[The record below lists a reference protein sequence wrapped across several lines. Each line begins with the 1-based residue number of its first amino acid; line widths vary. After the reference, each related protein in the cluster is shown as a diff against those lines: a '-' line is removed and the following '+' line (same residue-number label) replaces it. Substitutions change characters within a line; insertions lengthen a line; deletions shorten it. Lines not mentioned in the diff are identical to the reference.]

1 MSQMERPDRLH
12 PEHEVT
18 IDDVLQL
25 MGASTPHFALQI
37 RNRLRNL
44 IKDLRED
51 HPARLLGEQE
61 IHRLEL
67 LAARGESF
75 RGDGDEEELPPLPS
89 IAPPEAPEDEARN
102 GGAPAH

>member
-12 PEHEVT
+12 PQHEVT

-44 IKDLRED
+44 IKDLPEG

-61 IHRLEL
+61 IQRLEL

-75 RGDGDEEELPPLPS
+75 RGDGHEEELPPLPS
-89 IAPPEAPEDEARN
+89 IAPPEPPEDEVLEA
-102 GGAPAH
+102 GTAAH